1 MSSCTISCI
10 AAVRKPEAHPP
21 TDSDGK
27 SGICLIYCS
36 TECGDIFDVTSTP
49 NRLALPRTRA
59 EKGAYDRLAA
69 VKFREHKCEA
79 ETRLSPAKQETKLS
93 AAATAFAERARV
105 LITEGC
111 CGTGTSGNGSRTRQ
125 RSEDHGE
132 GACRCR
138 GFPSE
143 SPQGPHLRWDYR
155 MNPGISITAQ
165 EERRE
170 RSCAAAQRN
179 RQQRFWVE
187 ICAPAS
193 AYLLPANFTGGGT

>member
-93 AAATAFAERARV
+93 AAATAFAELARV
-105 LITEGC
+105 LIKRGYTPKVAVELVLQETEVEH
-111 CGTGTSGNGSRTRQ
+111 GNDPRIMEKARADG
-125 RSEDHGE
+125 ED
-132 GACRCR
+132 
-138 GFPSE
+138 FL
-143 SPQGPHLRWDYR
+143 LRAR
-155 MNPGISITAQ
+155 KGLI
-165 EERRE
+165 
-170 RSCAAAQRN
+170 
-179 RQQRFWVE
+179 
-187 ICAPAS
+187 
-193 AYLLPANFTGGGT
+193 